1 MGKIASFED
10 AFKAI
15 VNRYESSEKVR
26 RPLRKFNQPI
36 LITCLDT
43 GKNFLI
49 LVNKDQGIE
58 IKDDTRDES
67 APIKIHFINEQVLL
81 DLLNKDL
88 SAVRASSSGKIK
100 VIQGEIRH
108 LLRLRCLLF

>member
-1 MGKIASFED
+1 MEKISSFEE

-15 VNRYESSEKVR
+15 VNRYENSEKVR
-26 RPLRKFNQPI
+26 KPLKKFNQPI

-43 GKNFLI
+43 DRNFLI
-49 LVNKDQGIE
+49 LVNRDQGIE
-58 IKDDTRDES
+58 IKDYTRDDS
-67 APIKIHFINEQVLL
+67 APIKIHFTSEQVLL

-88 SAVRASSSGKIK
+88 GAVRASSSGKIK
-100 VIQGEIRH
+100 VIQGEIKH